1 MDCKNLL
8 HPFQHDPG
16 ISQRQRII
24 DDLLSGSAKIDGRS
38 LADLLNFFEELSW
51 QINYYHADLTI
62 SNWRTFFRK
71 STPFALAAI
80 IKYDSRLIKDKLA
93 LYNKLFDKHP
103 SASGLQL
110 VIHYM
115 FYSVID
121 KINTWH
127 LTVKGTGLPI
137 EQVLE
142 QLIKD
147 KLHLPVKQFIGSTN
161 AAVKWYCIKA
171 VDARRL
177 YDNEVWKLEFT
188 DLFTIDESFTEKG
201 NTKRERIIALRD
213 AINQLLPAF
222 MEVIRVIRQSAEMS
236 IEQSL
241 IPLKEELQKK
251 HPPQLAI
258 MFAFLKI
265 FQYLQND
272 LNSFTK
278 KHLDFFYKQVLQLK
292 ARSATPDKAH
302 ILFEIQ
308 KQLDSYKLEKGLE
321 VKDGKD
327 NNKAEVL
334 FALDDEIVVNKAQVA
349 DKRTLFLNSQTFYKT
364 TYLEGVYI
372 APKADKADGLE
383 KDFKENQPKSF
394 ATLGARYSKYKD
406 PEHQFIKPYPNA
418 RLGFILA
425 SPVLL
430 LNEGKRTITIH
441 LSCQLKEDI
450 CKDTKV
456 LISPAS
462 SCCEEDEQGISTGNG
477 SKYLDYPD
485 FFSDSSWLYNEV
497 LTILDETY
505 YYLNLDLI
513 NQAQKK
519 GVGSKLTDR
528 LKGLLTTTREICY
541 CATEEVKNEAVVLG
555 DDFEKEFDDDEIKI
569 LSPFFA
575 PRRAL
580 NVLFSGEE
588 EWLAPKAPAMLSL
601 LPKPADPISGNKQF
615 TLKIETTFEADQPAI
630 TFYNKETLKED
641 LDTSLPLVKI
651 ELDDKIK
658 LWRDVSK
665 PVGES
670 CCLTKEPESEQAPV
684 SLYHFFRNV
693 IVTEEGGDKTTIDVK
708 VCGLKN
714 FIVQNDESVQD
725 VNNPVYPFGTGPKV
739 GSSFYI
745 GSKEIFS
752 KNWQELWVNVSWK
765 DKPEN
770 LQEHYKFYSYEAFED
785 GSTEITEES
794 FKVKS
799 ALLEQGQWKENGQ
812 VRLFKEPGATTAPFC
827 NHPHLDW
834 YQDVY
839 YYQGT
844 DFNNQTYEPDKLS
857 QTDLLPYNVNSRY
870 GFLRLTL
877 DGVSF
882 QHDRYSF
889 VLARHMMALAG
900 LIDPVSLVEL
910 KSLIEQASRLTNEIH
925 ERIQQI
931 ILALQVIENSI
942 SNTDSRLT
950 ALGVLFNELD
960 NALAANQIG
969 TAQTKV
975 NEIKDII
982 GFPPDPDSLVSD
994 LNIISDKVSNIKNA
1008 ANLDFDNN
1016 PDTINI
1022 DNDGI
1027 LQLVTG
1033 LVEVINKIDNIVNFD
1048 PDDIGLPKEPYTPII
1063 KEISFDYTATAT
1075 ITDIDL
1081 IHLYPY
1087 EGTYKKEELEQT
1099 PSLLP
1104 SFCDEGTL
1112 FLGLKDLVPGSNVNI
1127 LFQLAEATA
1136 DSEAEKEEV
1145 HWFYLENNQWKMLRP
1160 GFEVLD
1166 DATRG
1171 LTSSGI
1177 IKFALPANM
1186 SSENTILPRGLHW
1199 IKAAIPA
1206 NSRSVSD
1213 TLGIHTQAVQAT
1225 FTNQEEND
1233 KLRLGKDLQ
1242 AGSIAKLKEADAS
1255 VKKVNQPYD
1264 SFGGRI
1270 PEEEGAF
1277 YVRVSELLRHKDR
1290 AIQKFDYE
1298 RLALEAFPQ
1307 LFKVKCINHS
1317 FALNA
1322 HQYINDF
1329 PVAPGYVLLAVIP
1342 DLNKLKADQSFEP
1355 RVPVSLLEEVAAY
1368 LRQRTSPFVR
1378 LRVMNPR
1385 YEKVHFCLKV
1395 RFYKGRDLNYY
1406 QQKLKQDLREFMAP
1420 WAVGIYDKF
1429 SFGQCIYRS
1438 DLIRFLESRDYL
1450 DFILELKYRHEAD
1463 EGPFKDGEKEPV
1475 CPKTPRSILVAG
1487 EIDVCIPEEDC
1498 MEDETREREACDHK
1512 KYLFTD
1518 FF

>member
-1 MDCKNLL
+1 MDCKKLI
-8 HPFQHDPG
+8 HPFQHDSG
-16 ISQRQRII
+16 ISQQQRII

-62 SNWRTFFRK
+62 SNWRPFFRK

-161 AAVKWYCIKA
+161 AAVKGYCIKA
-171 VDARRL
+171 VDVRRL
-177 YDNEVWKLEFT
+177 YDNEVWKLDIT
-188 DLFTIDESFTEKG
+188 DLYTIDESFKKKG

-213 AINQLLPAF
+213 AIVQLLPAF

-292 ARSATPDKAH
+292 ARPATPDKAH

-308 KQLDSYKLEKGLE
+308 KQLNSYKLEKGLE

-349 DKRTLFLNSQTFYKT
+349 DKRTLFLNNQTFYKT
-364 TYLEGVYI
+364 TYLEGVYM

-383 KDFKENQPKSF
+383 KDFKEDQPKSF
-394 ATLGARYSKYKD
+394 ATLGAKYSKYKD
-406 PEHQFIKPYPNA
+406 PEHQFVQPYPNA

-425 SPVLL
+425 SPMLL
-430 LNEGKRTITIH
+430 LNEGERTITIN

-485 FFSDSSWLYNEV
+485 FFSDSSWLYEEV
-497 LTILDETY
+497 SRIFKETFY
-505 YYLNLDLI
+505 YISQELI
-513 NQAQKK
+513 TQAQKK
-519 GVGSKLTDR
+519 GVGAKLLDK
-528 LKGLLTTTREICY
+528 LKGFLISPKEICY
-541 CATEEVKNEAVVLG
+541 CETEEVKSEAVVSE
-555 DDFEKEFDDDEIKI
+555 DDFECVFCDEKERRI

-575 PRRAL
+575 PRSAL

-588 EWLAPKAPAMLSL
+588 EWLAPKEPANITVTH
-601 LPKPADPISGNKQF
+601 LPLPGNKQF

-670 CCLTKEPESEQAPV
+670 CCLTKEPEDEQVPV

-693 IVTEEGGDKTTIDVK
+693 IVTEEGENTTTIDVK

-714 FIVQNDESVQD
+714 FIVQNDEGLQD
-725 VNNPVYPFGTGPKV
+725 VNNPVYPFGTRPGIN
-739 GSSFYI
+739 SNFYI
-745 GSKEIFS
+745 GSDEIFIKKWS
-752 KNWQELWVNVSWK
+752 DIAVNINWK
-765 DKPEN
+765 DLPTYSPPAPDP
-770 LQEHYKFYSYEAFED
+770 LQEKPFQYYYNGYQDFLIDTGVELNVVKDDKFRMQLAILQD
-785 GSTEITEES
+785 GTWKQWQHDENCLGAGDPQCQL
-794 FKVKS
+794 F
-799 ALLEQGQWKENGQ
+799 QGM
-812 VRLFKEPGATTAPFC
+812 PAMPFC
-827 NHPHLDW
+827 DTAKAYTHQ
-834 YQDVY
+834 YQISRTNDYNPDLAYPQEDVNIHGIKKYDVSTRHGFIRITLKCQDFQHDKYPFILARQMTALGKLPEIVDGAVY
-839 YYQGT
+839 YGVTLGGGT
-844 DFNNQTYEPDKLS
+844 PNFVTLNMPQILQDIIANYNLSLNPNLVTNLEGLINELNNLANPPQ
-857 QTDLLPYNVNSRY
+857 NVNS
-870 GFLRLTL
+870 TL
-877 DGVSF
+877 WSKI
-882 QHDRYSF
+882 F
-889 VLARHMMALAG
+889 VLD
-900 LIDPVSLVEL
+900 DPS
-910 KSLIEQASRLTNEIH
+910 T
-925 ERIQQI
+925 I
-931 ILALQVIENSI
+931 IPNDAPPI
-942 SNTDSRLT
+942 TD
-950 ALGVLFNELD
+950 APLFNPEAHSDYYVTLKTILD
-960 NALAANQIG
+960 WLKGLKEDIE
-969 TAQTKV
+969 K
-975 NEIKDII
+975 IKDK
-982 GFPPDPDSLVSD
+982 GV
-994 LNIISDKVSNIKNA
+994 
-1008 ANLDFDNN
+1008 
-1016 PDTINI
+1016 
-1022 DNDGI
+1022 
-1027 LQLVTG
+1027 
-1033 LVEVINKIDNIVNFD
+1033 VIPN
-1048 PDDIGLPKEPYTPII
+1048 EPWTPVI
-1063 KEISFDYTATAT
+1063 KEISLDYTATAT

-1104 SFCDEGTL
+1104 TFCDEGTL
-1112 FLGLKDLVPGSNVNI
+1112 FLGLKNLLPGSNVNI

-1136 DSEAEKEEV
+1136 DSELESEEV

-1233 KLRLGKDLQ
+1233 KLRMAKDLQ

-1270 PEEEGAF
+1270 PEEEGAY
-1277 YVRVSELLRHKDR
+1277 YVRVSELLRHKGR

-1342 DLNKLKADQSFEP
+1342 DLNKLKANQSFEP

-1406 QQKLKQDLREFMAP
+1406 QQKLKQDLSGFMAP

-1450 DFILELKYRHEAD
+1450 DFILELKYRHESD
-1463 EGPFKDGEKEPV
+1463 DGPFKEGKEPV

-1498 MEDETREREACDHK
+1498 KEHETPEGEACDHK
-1512 KYLFTD
+1512 KYLLTD